1 VVSPTVVSP
10 TAASPTVASPTGALA
25 LVVPRVLD
33 RVYYGNPLGAW
44 LLALTIFV
52 AGGLVLVL
60 VRRLLIGRLERFAT
74 RTSTIADDVA
84 LGMLRRTRVVFLFL
98 LALEVAVHAAL
109 ALPPAWDRAVHL
121 VGELAAL
128 LQGASWVNGA
138 ISLWL
143 DRMARRTGE
152 FDKSSLTT
160 LNVLGVVLRVVMW
173 TLIFLLALQAFDID
187 VTALITG
194 LGIAGVAVALAVQ
207 NILGDLF
214 ASLTIALDKPFVIGD
229 TITVDQLT
237 GTVEDIGLKTTRVR
251 ALTGE
256 LLVFSN
262 TDLLK
267 ARIRN
272 YRGQV
277 QRRVTFTI
285 GVDYAASPE
294 QVERVPKI
302 IAEAITAEN
311 LLRLDRSH
319 LSSLAD
325 AALVFE
331 TVYYVSTADYTAY
344 MDAQQRV
351 YLTLLRR
358 FAADGIKLAA
368 PARTT
373 VVVTSQPDGAR
384 APAVIE
390 QAGS

>member
-1 VVSPTVVSP
+1 
-10 TAASPTVASPTGALA
+10 
-25 LVVPRVLD
+25 
-33 RVYYGNPLGAW
+33 
-44 LLALTIFV
+44 
-52 AGGLVLVL
+52 
-60 VRRLLIGRLERFAT
+60 
-74 RTSTIADDVA
+74 
-84 LGMLRRTRVVFLFL
+84 MLRRTRVVFLFL

-302 IAEAITAEN
+302 IAEAIAAEK

-325 AALVFE
+325 AALFFE

-384 APAVIE
+384 TPAVVE
-390 QAGS
+390 RAGA

>member
-1 VVSPTVVSP
+1 MNVP
-10 TAASPTVASPTGALA
+10 AL
-25 LVVPRVLD
+25 LD
-33 RVYYGNPLGAW
+33 RIYYGNPLSAW

-52 AGGLVLVL
+52 GGGIVLMIG
-60 VRRLLIGRLERFAT
+60 RRLLMRRVERFAE
-74 RTSTIADDVA
+74 RTSTIADDVL
-84 LGMLRRTRVVFLFL
+84 LGALRRTRVVFLFV
-98 LALEVAVHAAL
+98 LALTAAVHVAL
-109 ALPPAWDRAVHL
+109 KLPAS
-121 VGELAAL
+121 LARVVDLFGQLATL

-138 ISLWL
+138 IALWL
-143 DRMARRTGE
+143 HRMAARTGE
-152 FDKSSLTT
+152 HDKASLTT
-160 LNVLGVVLRVVMW
+160 FNVLGVVARVILW
-173 TLIFLLALQAFDID
+173 TLIFLLALQAFDVD

-207 NILGDLF
+207 NVLGDLF

-237 GTVEDIGLKTTRVR
+237 GTVENIGLKTTRVR

-277 QRRVTFTI
+277 QRRVTFTL

-302 IAEAITAEN
+302 IAECIAAEPV
-311 LLRLDRSH
+311 LRLDRTH
-319 LSSLAD
+319 LSALAES
-325 AALVFE
+325 ALTFE
-331 TVYYVSTADYTAY
+331 TVYYVTTADYATY

-358 FAADGIKLAA
+358 FAAEGIRLAA

-373 VVVTSQPDGAR
+373 VVVQQGDGMASTLSDGA
-384 APAVIE
+384 AVRP
-390 QAGS
+390 G